1 MDKSILRKPL
11 FIAIIALVLAL
22 IPMLIN
28 NENVL
33 VLLRLLSFGLFFY
46 AAHLMIN
53 QKRKTSK

>member
-53 QKRKTSK
+53 KKRKTSK